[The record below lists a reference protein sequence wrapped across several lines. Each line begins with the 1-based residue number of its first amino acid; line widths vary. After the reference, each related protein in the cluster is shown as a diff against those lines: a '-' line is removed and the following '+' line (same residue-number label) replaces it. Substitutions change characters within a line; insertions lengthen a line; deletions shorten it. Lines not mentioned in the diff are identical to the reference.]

1 MKRYIYIIICVLLLP
16 IGCKDDEEIAPAY
29 REDLLDV
36 QTDGSGRTIAL
47 LRDDG
52 QRFSITSGFKTG
64 LPADT
69 VLRVMAAYEASG
81 ASAVVT
87 AMQQVLVPRIQTYA
101 AEKIVCAPVAVT
113 ACWQGGNYVNFKLSY
128 LTGGGTHAFGFHREE
143 LRENADGTHTLVVQ
157 MLHARGGDPEYY
169 TAEAYLCCPLLPTPE
184 EPFENC
190 DSVRI
195 KIPTNTGTVQRV
207 FAL

>member
-1 MKRYIYIIICVLLLP
+1 MKRYIYILICVFLLP

-36 QTDGSGRTIAL
+36 QTDGSGRTITL

-52 QRFSITSGFKTG
+52 QRFTIVSGFKTG

-69 VLRVMAAYEASG
+69 VLRVMAAYEVSG
-81 ASAVVT
+81 ASAAVT

-113 ACWQGGNYVNFKLSY
+113 ACWQGGNYVNFKLF
-128 LTGGGTHAFGFHREE
+128 LTLINIAYHLTADIELLGFLVSDDALGGGD
-143 LRENADGTHTLVVQ
+143 DGDAESVEDARHV
-157 MLHARGGDPEYY
+157 LHV
-169 TAEAYLCCPLLPTPE
+169 
-184 EPFENC
+184 
-190 DSVRI
+190 SVPSETR
-195 KIPTNTGTVQRV
+195 P
-207 FAL
+207 

>member
-16 IGCKDDEEIAPAY
+16 LGCKDDEEIAPAY

-52 QRFSITSGFKTG
+52 QRFSIVSGFKTG

-69 VLRVMAAYEASG
+69 VLRVMAAYEVSG
-81 ASAVVT
+81 ASAAVT
-87 AMQQVLVPRIQTYA
+87 AMQQVLVPRIQTYG

-113 ACWQGGNYVNFKLSY
+113 ACLQGATYVNFKLS
-128 LTGGGTHAFGFHREE
+128 
-143 LRENADGTHTLVVQ
+143 
-157 MLHARGGDPEYY
+157 
-169 TAEAYLCCPLLPTPE
+169 
-184 EPFENC
+184 
-190 DSVRI
+190 
-195 KIPTNTGTVQRV
+195 
-207 FAL
+207 